1 MPTII
6 QTAFLAEALLNIPGI
21 IASIIFPS
29 ATLNLL
35 LVSTIPSS
43 FNPTSIL
50 LTRALGVMFLA
61 LTPPLLLAYPNTTDA
76 AGKRRI
82 VYWTLGLGEGC
93 LVPLLLWEAFRA
105 SDEEKVMGVG
115 VGVGGWSRTAALM
128 GVASLLPLL
137 LWRIYVFTAQPS
149 WFLGVSSRGTGKKI
163 T

>member
-6 QTAFLAEALLNIPGI
+6 QTAFLAEALLNTPGI

-29 ATLNLL
+29 ATLDLL
-35 LVSTIPSS
+35 LVPTIPSS
-43 FNPTSIL
+43 FNPSSIL

-61 LTPPLLLAYPNTTDA
+61 LTPPLLLAYPNTPDA

-82 VYWTLGLGEGC
+82 VYWILGLGEGG

-105 SDEEKVMGVG
+105 SDEEKVIGVG
-115 VGVGGWSRTAALM
+115 GGVGGWSRTAALM